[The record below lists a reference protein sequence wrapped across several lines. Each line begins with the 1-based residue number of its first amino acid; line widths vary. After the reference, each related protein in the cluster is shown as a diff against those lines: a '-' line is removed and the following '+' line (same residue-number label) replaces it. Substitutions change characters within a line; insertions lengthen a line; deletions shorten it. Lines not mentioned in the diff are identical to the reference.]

1 MGSPFF
7 TWMPFVQ
14 FPTRIFLPLG
24 EDLSDLQVTP
34 TRQSSDAV
42 TIAGLHRRTN
52 FAPGQSVRV
61 VLERFTDRGMFRQF
75 QNMINHLERGGY
87 VSFGLDDTK
96 AYGAA
101 MNHVGPRYQGSA
113 RVEVGEN
120 LYVDYSPNTQSTYA
134 PSGSTSAPFGEELII
149 ETPAPYGK
157 REYHAAYAVTGDGTA
172 TGATID
178 LDASSGSAVTNQQLQ
193 NDYYAGALVR
203 VSDFW
208 PKLYLPS
215 GSIGSPLLTHDH
227 RISYTLDIGLQYC
240 IPDLV
245 AVDVYVPPAEKEVGT
260 YDPQGSGMVKVPQ
273 GNLDP
278 NDKETPFIDIYD
290 PPPMFLDKGN
300 SLRDLAD
307 IPMLRDYKLLR
318 K

>member
-14 FPTRIFLPLG
+14 FPNRIFLSLG

-34 TRQSSDAV
+34 TRDSSDAV

-52 FAPGQSVRV
+52 FAPGQSVRI

-96 AYGAA
+96 AYA
-101 MNHVGPRYQGSA
+101 
-113 RVEVGEN
+113 
-120 LYVDYSPNTQSTYA
+120 
-134 PSGSTSAPFGEELII
+134 SGSTSAPFGEELII